1 MLKKLHVLL
10 LVLLAA
16 VCFTA
21 TAWAD
26 YDYIE
31 QYGVMVTPNTEDG
44 SLLIT
49 VKLEWTPLEELPYGQ
64 ELKIGVPNGSIRDV
78 AAQTDNIERLDF
90 DNSYMYVYLTQ
101 GYDKDETFSFAY
113 SWVQEYMY
121 QLDGSAVTYDYT
133 PGWFDEAR
141 IGQMTLIWNDPAGL
155 TGDFTE
161 GTVSGA
167 DSVTVQNGMTITASD
182 LDYGYKMN
190 IQVRYTDW
198 PTQLSEEY
206 SADNLPSD
214 YDHCVYVPCEHF
226 EDDTGDA
233 IIGMMVT
240 IFVVIFILVLI
251 SAARRGSGYAGGFG
265 TRYVFVNHLWYPAG
279 PDGRPRPGSVGTK
292 TKPRPPRSGGGGFG
306 GGSRG
311 GGFGGDRGGQ
321 MPGDRQP
328 LRLRQQLRLCVRLC
342 LCRRRPRR
350 LLGQEPLRRGP
361 GRNTV
366 RKALIQKTS
375 PDRGMFFAYEYW
387 KPLPGS
393 LNSATRLLKLAKA
406 ASSKARVSSAPICR
420 SNHLHRGGFS
430 GSSGPISAVAYS
442 PPRQKPSCFDSG
454 VRPTPRTVSNQ
465 PSASAAS

>member
-78 AAQTDNIERLDF
+78 AALTDNIERLDF
-90 DNSYMYVYLTQ
+90 DNSYMYVYLDRA
-101 GYDKDETFSFAY
+101 YEANETFSFAY

-121 QLDGSAVTYDYT
+121 QLDGNAVTYDYT
-133 PGWFDEAR
+133 AGWFDEAG

-167 DSVTVQNGMTITASD
+167 DSVTVQDGMTIIASD

-233 IIGMMVT
+233 IVGMMVM
-240 IFVVIFILVLI
+240 IFVVIFIIVLI
-251 SAARRGSGYAGGFG
+251 SAARRGDGYAGGFG

-292 TKPRPPRSGGGGFG
+292 TKPRPPRRGGGGFG

-311 GGFGGDRGGQ
+311 GGFGGGGF
-321 MPGDRQP
+321 G
-328 LRLRQQLRLCVRLC
+328 
-342 LCRRRPRR
+342 
-350 LLGQEPLRRGP
+350 G
-361 GRNTV
+361 
-366 RKALIQKTS
+366 
-375 PDRGMFFAYEYW
+375 
-387 KPLPGS
+387 GS
-393 LNSATRLLKLAKA
+393 HCAC
-406 ASSKARVSSAPICR
+406 ASSCACACACACAGGGRAGCSAK
-420 SNHLHRGGFS
+420 NL
-430 GSSGPISAVAYS
+430 Y
-442 PPRQKPSCFDSG
+442 G
-454 VRPTPRTVSNQ
+454 VGLDETLSEKL
-465 PSASAAS
+465 

>member
-167 DSVTVQNGMTITASD
+167 DSVTVQNGMAITASD

-190 IQVRYTDW
+190 VQVRYTDW

-206 SADNLPSD
+206 SADNVPNGGWNGSD
-214 YDHCVYVPCEHF
+214 DYYYDD
-226 EDDTGDA
+226 DDTGDA

-240 IFVVIFILVLI
+240 IFVVIFIFVLI
-251 SAARRGSGYAGGFG
+251 SAARRGDGYAGGFG

-292 TKPRPPRSGGGGFG
+292 TKPRPPRSGGGGFDSIG
-306 GGSRG
+306 ERI
-311 GGFGGDRGGQ
+311 D
-321 MPGDRQP
+321 
-328 LRLRQQLRLCVRLC
+328 VI
-342 LCRRRPRR
+342 
-350 LLGQEPLRRGP
+350 
-361 GRNTV
+361 V
-366 RKALIQKTS
+366 VI
-375 PDRGMFFAYEYW
+375 
-387 KPLPGS
+387 
-393 LNSATRLLKLAKA
+393 
-406 ASSKARVSSAPICR
+406 V
-420 SNHLHRGGFS
+420 
-430 GSSGPISAVAYS
+430 AV
-442 PPRQKPSCFDSG
+442 
-454 VRPTPRTVSNQ
+454 
-465 PSASAAS
+465 

>member
-1 MLKKLHVLL
+1 MLKKLHILL
-10 LVLLAA
+10 LTLLAA
-16 VCFTA
+16 ACFTV

-90 DNSYMYVYLTQ
+90 DNSYMYVYLDRA
-101 GYDKDETFSFAY
+101 YEANETFSFAY

-121 QLDGSAVTYDYT
+121 QLSTNGVIEDYDNVRYDYVNYDYT
-133 PGWFDEAR
+133 AGWFDEAR

-182 LDYGYKMN
+182 LGYGYKMN
-190 IQVRYTDW
+190 VQVRYADW

-206 SADNLPSD
+206 SADNVPDGGWNGSD
-214 YDHCVYVPCEHF
+214 DYYYDD
-226 EDDTGDA
+226 DDTGDA

-240 IFVVIFILVLI
+240 IFVVIFIFVLI
-251 SAARRGSGYAGGFG
+251 SAARRGDGYAGGFG

-292 TKPRPPRSGGGGFG
+292 TKPRPPRSGGFG

-311 GGFGGDRGGQ
+311 GGFGGGGF
-321 MPGDRQP
+321 G
-328 LRLRQQLRLCVRLC
+328 
-342 LCRRRPRR
+342 
-350 LLGQEPLRRGP
+350 G
-361 GRNTV
+361 
-366 RKALIQKTS
+366 
-375 PDRGMFFAYEYW
+375 
-387 KPLPGS
+387 GS
-393 LNSATRLLKLAKA
+393 HCAC
-406 ASSKARVSSAPICR
+406 ASSCACACACACAGGGRAGCSAK
-420 SNHLHRGGFS
+420 NL
-430 GSSGPISAVAYS
+430 Y
-442 PPRQKPSCFDSG
+442 G
-454 VRPTPRTVSNQ
+454 VQLDETVKL
-465 PSASAAS
+465 

>member
-1 MLKKLHVLL
+1 MLKKLTA
-10 LVLLAA
+10 LVLALLTAA
-16 VCFTA
+16 CLTV

-26 YDYIE
+26 YDYID
-31 QYGVMVTPNTEDG
+31 QYDITVAPHTADG
-44 SLLIT
+44 SLSIT
-49 VKLEWTPLEELPYGQ
+49 VTLTWTALEELPYGQ
-64 ELKIGVPNGSIRDV
+64 ELKIGIPNGSIREET
-78 AAQTDNIERLDF
+78 ALTDNIERLAY
-90 DNSYMYVYLTQ
+90 DNSYMYVYLDQ
-101 GYDKDETFSFAY
+101 GYDAGETFTFSY

-133 PGWFDEAR
+133 AGWFDEAK
-141 IGQMTLIWNDPAGL
+141 IGEMTLMWQDPAGL

-167 DSVTVQNGMTITASD
+167 DSVTVQDGMTITASD

-251 SAARRGSGYAGGFG
+251 SAARRGDGYAGGFG

-311 GGFGGDRGGQ
+311 GGFGGGGF
-321 MPGDRQP
+321 G
-328 LRLRQQLRLCVRLC
+328 
-342 LCRRRPRR
+342 
-350 LLGQEPLRRGP
+350 G
-361 GRNTV
+361 
-366 RKALIQKTS
+366 
-375 PDRGMFFAYEYW
+375 
-387 KPLPGS
+387 GS
-393 LNSATRLLKLAKA
+393 HCAC
-406 ASSKARVSSAPICR
+406 ASSCACACACACAGGGRAGCSAK
-420 SNHLHRGGFS
+420 NL
-430 GSSGPISAVAYS
+430 Y
-442 PPRQKPSCFDSG
+442 G
-454 VRPTPRTVSNQ
+454 VGLDETLSEKL
-465 PSASAAS
+465 

>member
-49 VKLEWTPLEELPYGQ
+49 VKLEWTPLEALPYGQ

-78 AAQTDNIERLDF
+78 AALTDNIERLDF
-90 DNSYMYVYLTQ
+90 DNSYMYVYLDRA
-101 GYDKDETFSFAY
+101 YEANETFSFAY

-121 QLDGSAVTYDYT
+121 QLSTNGVIEDYDNVHYDYVNYDYT

-167 DSVTVQNGMTITASD
+167 DSVTVQDGMTITASD

-198 PTQLSEEY
+198 PTQLAEEY

-214 YDHCVYVPCEHF
+214 YDHYVYVPCEHF

-233 IIGMMVT
+233 IVGMMVM
-240 IFVVIFILVLI
+240 IFVVIFIIVLI
-251 SAARRGSGYAGGFG
+251 SAARRGDGYAGGFG

-292 TKPRPPRSGGGGFG
+292 TKPRPPRRGGGGFG

-311 GGFGGDRGGQ
+311 GGFGGGGF
-321 MPGDRQP
+321 G
-328 LRLRQQLRLCVRLC
+328 
-342 LCRRRPRR
+342 
-350 LLGQEPLRRGP
+350 G
-361 GRNTV
+361 
-366 RKALIQKTS
+366 
-375 PDRGMFFAYEYW
+375 
-387 KPLPGS
+387 GS
-393 LNSATRLLKLAKA
+393 HCAC
-406 ASSKARVSSAPICR
+406 ASSCACACACACAGGGRAGCSAK
-420 SNHLHRGGFS
+420 NL
-430 GSSGPISAVAYS
+430 Y
-442 PPRQKPSCFDSG
+442 G
-454 VRPTPRTVSNQ
+454 VGLDETLSEKL
-465 PSASAAS
+465 

>member
-10 LVLLAA
+10 LILLAA

-90 DNSYMYVYLTQ
+90 DNSYMYVYLDRA
-101 GYDKDETFSFAY
+101 YEANETFSFAY

-121 QLDGSAVTYDYT
+121 QLSTNGVIEDYDNVHYDYVTYDYT
-133 PGWFDEAR
+133 AGWFDEAR

-167 DSVTVQNGMTITASD
+167 DSVTVQDGMTITASD

-233 IIGMMVT
+233 IVGMMVM
-240 IFVVIFILVLI
+240 IFVVIFIIVLI
-251 SAARRGSGYAGGFG
+251 SAARRGDGYAGGFG

-292 TKPRPPRSGGGGFG
+292 TKPRPPRSGGGFG
-306 GGSRG
+306 GHGQGGERRG
-311 GGFGGDRGGQ
+311 QRSVVETGHRCSFSVIQNYHKPTAKAPEIVPKNANRVQKPFDFVESDLKFVLK
-321 MPGDRQP
+321 P
-328 LRLRQQLRLCVRLC
+328 
-342 LCRRRPRR
+342 RRRPLRAPSFDKSGIG
-350 LLGQEPLRRGP
+350 LHKTETPLQKF
-361 GRNTV
+361 
-366 RKALIQKTS
+366 RKGLVIINKRS
-375 PDRGMFFAYEYW
+375 PRFVV
-387 KPLPGS
+387 PL
-393 LNSATRLLKLAKA
+393 
-406 ASSKARVSSAPICR
+406 
-420 SNHLHRGGFS
+420 
-430 GSSGPISAVAYS
+430 
-442 PPRQKPSCFDSG
+442 
-454 VRPTPRTVSNQ
+454 
-465 PSASAAS
+465 

>member
-78 AAQTDNIERLDF
+78 AALTDNIERLDF
-90 DNSYMYVYLTQ
+90 DNSYMYVYLDRA
-101 GYDKDETFSFAY
+101 YEANETFSFAY

-121 QLDGSAVTYDYT
+121 QLSTNGVIEDYDNVRYDYVNYDYT
-133 PGWFDEAR
+133 AGWFDETR

-167 DSVTVQNGMTITASD
+167 DSVTVQDGMTITASD

-233 IIGMMVT
+233 IIGMMVM
-240 IFVVIFILVLI
+240 IFVVIFIIVLI
-251 SAARRGSGYAGGFG
+251 SAVRRGSGYAGGFG

-292 TKPRPPRSGGGGFG
+292 TKPRPPRRGGGGFGGGGFG
-306 GGSRG
+306 GGSHCACASSCACACACACAG
-311 GGFGGDRGGQ
+311 GGRAG
-321 MPGDRQP
+321 
-328 LRLRQQLRLCVRLC
+328 C
-342 LCRRRPRR
+342 
-350 LLGQEPLRRGP
+350 
-361 GRNTV
+361 
-366 RKALIQKTS
+366 
-375 PDRGMFFAYEYW
+375 
-387 KPLPGS
+387 
-393 LNSATRLLKLAKA
+393 SAKNLYGVGLDETLSEKL
-406 ASSKARVSSAPICR
+406 
-420 SNHLHRGGFS
+420 
-430 GSSGPISAVAYS
+430 
-442 PPRQKPSCFDSG
+442 
-454 VRPTPRTVSNQ
+454 
-465 PSASAAS
+465 

>member
-78 AAQTDNIERLDF
+78 AALTDNIERLDF
-90 DNSYMYVYLTQ
+90 DNSYMYVYLDRA
-101 GYDKDETFSFAY
+101 YEANETFSFAY

-121 QLDGSAVTYDYT
+121 QLSTNGVIEDYDNVHYDYVTYDYT
-133 PGWFDEAR
+133 AGWFDEAR

-190 IQVRYTDW
+190 VQVRYTDW

-206 SADNLPSD
+206 SADTIEGLGILSGRVRYTMMKRHNSFFLGTFGGMEVVGFKSLFGFH
-214 YDHCVYVPCEHF
+214 YDAAEAEGWFDTVRGVGRTPESKPEGFRRGGLYATALIGPLLILNPPLCKWLLRQMGAEDTLAF
-226 EDDTGDA
+226 ED
-233 IIGMMVT
+233 
-240 IFVVIFILVLI
+240 
-251 SAARRGSGYAGGFG
+251 AAFASFNKRVAEF
-265 TRYVFVNHLWYPAG
+265 
-279 PDGRPRPGSVGTK
+279 K
-292 TKPRPPRSGGGGFG
+292 
-306 GGSRG
+306 
-311 GGFGGDRGGQ
+311 
-321 MPGDRQP
+321 
-328 LRLRQQLRLCVRLC
+328 
-342 LCRRRPRR
+342 
-350 LLGQEPLRRGP
+350 EP
-361 GRNTV
+361 GR
-366 RKALIQKTS
+366 
-375 PDRGMFFAYEYW
+375 
-387 KPLPGS
+387 
-393 LNSATRLLKLAKA
+393 
-406 ASSKARVSSAPICR
+406 
-420 SNHLHRGGFS
+420 GFQ
-430 GSSGPISAVAYS
+430 YS
-442 PPRQKPSCFDSG
+442 
-454 VRPTPRTVSNQ
+454 
-465 PSASAAS
+465 

>member
-78 AAQTDNIERLDF
+78 AALTDNIERLDF
-90 DNSYMYVYLTQ
+90 DNSYMYVYLDRA
-101 GYDKDETFSFAY
+101 YEANETFSFAY

-121 QLDGSAVTYDYT
+121 QLSTNGVIEDYDNVRYDYVNYDYT
-133 PGWFDEAR
+133 AGWFDEAR

-240 IFVVIFILVLI
+240 IFVVIFIFVLI
-251 SAARRGSGYAGGFG
+251 SAARRGDGYAGGFG

-292 TKPRPPRSGGGGFG
+292 TKPRPRRKLPRRRLWRRRF
-306 GGSRG
+306 R
-311 GGFGGDRGGQ
+311 R
-321 MPGDRQP
+321 RQP
-328 LRLRQQLRLCVRLC
+328 LCLRQQLRLCVRLR
-342 LCRRRPRR
+342 LCRRRARR
-350 LLGQEPLRRGP
+350 LLGQEPLRR
-361 GRNTV
+361 
-366 RKALIQKTS
+366 
-375 PDRGMFFAYEYW
+375 
-387 KPLPGS
+387 
-393 LNSATRLLKLAKA
+393 A
-406 ASSKARVSSAPICR
+406 A
-420 SNHLHRGGFS
+420 G
-430 GSSGPISAVAYS
+430 
-442 PPRQKPSCFDSG
+442 
-454 VRPTPRTVSNQ
+454 
-465 PSASAAS
+465 

>member
-49 VKLEWTPLEELPYGQ
+49 VKLEWTPLEALPYGQ

-101 GYDKDETFSFAY
+101 GYDEGETFTFAY

-121 QLDGSAVTYDYT
+121 QLSTNGVIEDYDNVHYDYVTYDYT

-167 DSVTVQNGMTITASD
+167 DSVTVQDGMTITASD

-233 IIGMMVT
+233 IVGMMVM
-240 IFVVIFILVLI
+240 IFVVIFIIVLI
-251 SAARRGSGYAGGFG
+251 SAVRRGSGYAGGFG
-265 TRYVFVNHLWYPAG
+265 TRYVFVNHLWYPEAVSAAAATVPVPAAAPVRAPVPVPAAG
-279 PDGRPRPGSVGTK
+279 APAARRRISTAWAWRKHCPKSSETKNIPRPGDVFCLRVLETSARLLELRHTFVKAGEGRVLEGQRVLGTHL
-292 TKPRPPRSGGGGFG
+292 P
-306 GGSRG
+306 
-311 GGFGGDRGGQ
+311 Q
-321 MPGDRQP
+321 QP
-328 LRLRQQLRLCVRLC
+328 LAQ
-342 LCRRRPRR
+342 RR
-350 LLGQEPLRRGP
+350 
-361 GRNTV
+361 
-366 RKALIQKTS
+366 I
-375 PDRGMFFAYEYW
+375 
-387 KPLPGS
+387 
-393 LNSATRLLKLAKA
+393 
-406 ASSKARVSSAPICR
+406 
-420 SNHLHRGGFS
+420 
-430 GSSGPISAVAYS
+430 
-442 PPRQKPSCFDSG
+442 
-454 VRPTPRTVSNQ
+454 
-465 PSASAAS
+465 

>member
-90 DNSYMYVYLTQ
+90 DNSYMYVYLDRA
-101 GYDKDETFSFAY
+101 YEANETFSFAY

-190 IQVRYTDW
+190 VQVRYTDW

-226 EDDTGDA
+226 DDDTGDA

-240 IFVVIFILVLI
+240 IFVVIFIFVLI
-251 SAARRGSGYAGGFG
+251 SAARRGDGYAGGFG

-292 TKPRPPRSGGGGFG
+292 RKPRPPRRGGGGFG

-311 GGFGGDRGGQ
+311 GGFGGGGF
-321 MPGDRQP
+321 G
-328 LRLRQQLRLCVRLC
+328 
-342 LCRRRPRR
+342 
-350 LLGQEPLRRGP
+350 G
-361 GRNTV
+361 
-366 RKALIQKTS
+366 
-375 PDRGMFFAYEYW
+375 
-387 KPLPGS
+387 GS
-393 LNSATRLLKLAKA
+393 HCAC
-406 ASSKARVSSAPICR
+406 ASSCACACACACAGGGRAGCSAK
-420 SNHLHRGGFS
+420 NL
-430 GSSGPISAVAYS
+430 Y
-442 PPRQKPSCFDSG
+442 G
-454 VRPTPRTVSNQ
+454 VGLDETLSEKL
-465 PSASAAS
+465 

>member
-167 DSVTVQNGMTITASD
+167 DSVTVQNGMAITASD

-190 IQVRYTDW
+190 VQVRYTDW

-206 SADNLPSD
+206 SADNVPDGGWNGSD
-214 YDHCVYVPCEHF
+214 DYYYDD
-226 EDDTGDA
+226 DDTGDA

-251 SAARRGSGYAGGFG
+251 SAARRGDGYAGGFG

-311 GGFGGDRGGQ
+311 GGSIQRARGGQ
-321 MPGDRQP
+321 LLLQLVHLLLQIVAFQLPDVGVFLGFP
-328 LRLRQQLRLCVRLC
+328 LGGLEGGRLFLDGLQLLVRLAALGLGRVC
-342 LCRRRPRR
+342 TLGRGSQLGLQGLHAAVGGAPLAAQLPAWTAAAAAGGCTPARAAGPRWPAR
-350 LLGQEPLRRGP
+350 SCKPAHHFYQSR
-361 GRNTV
+361 
-366 RKALIQKTS
+366 TS
-375 PDRGMFFAYEYW
+375 W
-387 KPLPGS
+387 NGS
-393 LNSATRLLKLAKA
+393 PVPECS
-406 ASSKARVSSAPICR
+406 
-420 SNHLHRGGFS
+420 
-430 GSSGPISAVAYS
+430 
-442 PPRQKPSCFDSG
+442 
-454 VRPTPRTVSNQ
+454 
-465 PSASAAS
+465 

>member
-78 AAQTDNIERLDF
+78 AALTDNIERLDF
-90 DNSYMYVYLTQ
+90 DNSYMYVYLDRA
-101 GYDKDETFSFAY
+101 YEANETFSFAY

-121 QLDGSAVTYDYT
+121 QLSTNGVIEDYDNVHYDYVTYDYT
-133 PGWFDEAR
+133 AGWFDEAR

-167 DSVTVQNGMTITASD
+167 DSVTVQNGMAITASD

-190 IQVRYTDW
+190 VQVRYTDW

-233 IIGMMVT
+233 IVGMMVT
-240 IFVVIFILVLI
+240 IFVVIFIFVLI
-251 SAARRGSGYAGGFG
+251 SAARRGDGYAGGFG

-292 TKPRPPRSGGGGFG
+292 TKPRPPRSGGGGRAG
-306 GGSRG
+306 
-311 GGFGGDRGGQ
+311 
-321 MPGDRQP
+321 
-328 LRLRQQLRLCVRLC
+328 C
-342 LCRRRPRR
+342 
-350 LLGQEPLRRGP
+350 
-361 GRNTV
+361 
-366 RKALIQKTS
+366 
-375 PDRGMFFAYEYW
+375 
-387 KPLPGS
+387 
-393 LNSATRLLKLAKA
+393 SAKNLYGVGLDETLSEKL
-406 ASSKARVSSAPICR
+406 
-420 SNHLHRGGFS
+420 
-430 GSSGPISAVAYS
+430 
-442 PPRQKPSCFDSG
+442 
-454 VRPTPRTVSNQ
+454 
-465 PSASAAS
+465 

>member
-1 MLKKLHVLL
+1 MLKKLTALVLA
-10 LVLLAA
+10 LLAA
-16 VCFTA
+16 ACLTV

-90 DNSYMYVYLTQ
+90 DNSYMYVYLDR
-101 GYDKDETFSFAY
+101 GYDANETFSFAY

-133 PGWFDEAR
+133 AGWFDEAK

-182 LDYGYKMN
+182 LGYGYKMN
-190 IQVRYTDW
+190 VQVRYTDW
-198 PTQLSEEY
+198 PTQLAEEY
-206 SADNLPSD
+206 SADNAPGGGWNGGDDDYYDD
-214 YDHCVYVPCEHF
+214 YD
-226 EDDTGDA
+226 DGGNA
-233 IIGMMVT
+233 LIGLFVFLL
-240 IFVVIFILVLI
+240 ILFVVIRIIVRF
-251 SAARRGSGYAGGFG
+251 GGDGYAGGFG

-279 PDGRPRPGSVGTK
+279 PDGKPRPGSVGTK
-292 TKPRPPRSGGGGFG
+292 VRPRPPKSGGGFG

-311 GGFGGDRGGQ
+311 GGFGGGGF
-321 MPGDRQP
+321 G
-328 LRLRQQLRLCVRLC
+328 
-342 LCRRRPRR
+342 
-350 LLGQEPLRRGP
+350 G
-361 GRNTV
+361 
-366 RKALIQKTS
+366 
-375 PDRGMFFAYEYW
+375 
-387 KPLPGS
+387 GS
-393 LNSATRLLKLAKA
+393 HCAC
-406 ASSKARVSSAPICR
+406 ASSCACACACACAGGGRAGCSAK
-420 SNHLHRGGFS
+420 NLYG
-430 GSSGPISAVAYS
+430 AVKLDEDLS
-442 PPRQKPSCFDSG
+442 EK
-454 VRPTPRTVSNQ
+454 V
-465 PSASAAS
+465 

>member
-78 AAQTDNIERLDF
+78 AALTDNIERLDF
-90 DNSYMYVYLTQ
+90 DNSYMYVYLDRA
-101 GYDKDETFSFAY
+101 YEANETFSFAY

-141 IGQMTLIWNDPAGL
+141 IGQMTLIWNDPEGL
-155 TGDFTE
+155 TGRLEST
-161 GTVSGA
+161 G
-167 DSVTVQNGMTITASD
+167 TASGEFVRSEDKLICTAED
-182 LDYGYKMN
+182 LGYGETMG
-190 IQVRYTDW
+190 VSARYENW
-198 PTQLSEEY
+198 PVQLSVEN
-206 SADNLPSD
+206 SLDNLPSD

-240 IFVVIFILVLI
+240 IFVVIFIFVLI
-251 SAARRGSGYAGGFG
+251 SAARRGDGYAGGFG

-292 TKPRPPRSGGGGFG
+292 TKPRPPRRGGGGFG

-311 GGFGGDRGGQ
+311 GGFGGGGF
-321 MPGDRQP
+321 G
-328 LRLRQQLRLCVRLC
+328 
-342 LCRRRPRR
+342 
-350 LLGQEPLRRGP
+350 G
-361 GRNTV
+361 
-366 RKALIQKTS
+366 
-375 PDRGMFFAYEYW
+375 
-387 KPLPGS
+387 GS
-393 LNSATRLLKLAKA
+393 HCAC
-406 ASSKARVSSAPICR
+406 ASSCACACACACAGGGRAGCSAK
-420 SNHLHRGGFS
+420 NL
-430 GSSGPISAVAYS
+430 Y
-442 PPRQKPSCFDSG
+442 G
-454 VRPTPRTVSNQ
+454 VGLDETLSEKL
-465 PSASAAS
+465 